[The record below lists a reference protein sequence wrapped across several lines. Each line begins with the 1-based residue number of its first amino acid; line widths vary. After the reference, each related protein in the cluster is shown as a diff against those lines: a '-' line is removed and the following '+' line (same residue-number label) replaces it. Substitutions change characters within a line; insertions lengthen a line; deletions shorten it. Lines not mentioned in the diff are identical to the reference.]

1 MTNFHGIEIN
11 AYNGVFRLDSESFP
25 NLKDATIVVTHDSEK
40 IIVAVKAPAIVYE
53 RNEDGSIT
61 ASPTQ
66 VGDYAVLEKT
76 ATLEEF
82 FRVIKTTFE
91 GCLKL
96 KSDMVREG
104 NLPNN

>member
-25 NLKDATIVVTHDSEK
+25 ELKDATIVVTHEPEK

-53 RNEDGSIT
+53 RNENGSFT

-82 FRVIKTTFE
+82 CMAIKTVFE
-91 GCLKL
+91 GCLKM
-96 KSDMVREG
+96 KDMAREG

>member
-1 MTNFHGIEIN
+1 MTNIHGKEIDAN
-11 AYNGVFRLDSESFP
+11 NGVFRLARESFP
-25 NLKDATIVVTHDSEK
+25 ELKDATIVVTHDPEK

-53 RNEDGSIT
+53 RNENGSIT

-82 FRVIKTTFE
+82 FLAIKTAFE

-96 KSDMVREG
+96 KNMAREG